1 MLSPIDREHNS
12 GGEIEAVRRQTA
24 TSGINPAGSSRDL
37 RLDPLSLPVSFS
49 ARDSRAD
56 GGVRQIELHR
66 EQVILRRAV
75 HDMRMAINV
84 RVSEFI
90 GVAVRDTAEGRT
102 LVLLHRDPSLAIP
115 LLVTDDAAE
124 LAAAWQTWSDI
135 FALPQLSD
143 DKSDPAPRRRRRNAV
158 SARRPKFLVR
168 RRSGDLLNPPVSYRG
183 EREIIAR
190 N

>member
-1 MLSPIDREHNS
+1 MLSPIDREHNP

-24 TSGINPAGSSRDL
+24 TGGINPAGSSRGL
-37 RLDPLSLPVSFS
+37 RLDPLTLPVSFA

-66 EQVILRRAV
+66 ERVTLHRVV
-75 HDMRMAINV
+75 HGMQMTINV
-84 RVSEFI
+84 RVKEFI
-90 GVAVRDTAEGRT
+90 GVTVRDTPEGRA

-115 LLVTDDAAE
+115 LLVTEDATE
-124 LAAAWQTWSDI
+124 RAAAWQTWSEI
-135 FALPQLSD
+135 LALPQLAD
-143 DKSDPAPRRRRRNAV
+143 DKRDPAPRRRRSNAI
-158 SARRPKFLVR
+158 SERRPTFLVR
-168 RRSGDLLNPPVSYRG
+168 RRSGDLLNPASVYRG

>member
-1 MLSPIDREHNS
+1 M
-12 GGEIEAVRRQTA
+12 RRQTA
-24 TSGINPAGSSRDL
+24 IGGINPAGSSRSL
-37 RLDPLSLPVSFS
+37 RLDPLSLPVSFA

-66 EQVILRRAV
+66 ERVTLHRAV
-75 HDMRMAINV
+75 HGMQMTINV

-90 GVAVRDTAEGRT
+90 GVGMRDTPEGRT

-115 LLVTDDAAE
+115 LLVTEDAGE
-124 LAAAWQTWSDI
+124 RDAAWQAWSEI
-135 FALPQLSD
+135 LALPQLAD
-143 DKSDPAPRRRRRNAV
+143 DKRDPALRRRRSNAI
-158 SARRPKFLVR
+158 SERRPNFLVR
-168 RRSGDLLNPPVSYRG
+168 RRSDDLLGPAAVYLG